1 MFHIKHIGNFW
12 RALRLPL
19 IICKIYLEL
28 NWTKQCILSSAGDSG
43 KFKITNAKLLFSIVT
58 LSTKDNVYLTKQL
71 RNRIKRSVYYY
82 NYQAITAKVI
92 NDNTNIY
99 ELLSVSF

>member
-1 MFHIKHIGNFW
+1 MESTKNAINHLQN
-12 RALRLPL
+12 
-19 IICKIYLEL
+19 YLEL
-28 NWTKQCILSSAGDSG
+28 NWTKHCILSSAGDSG

-92 NDNTNIY
+92 NDDINIY